1 MKMIR
6 FSKYVALVII
16 LASVFGC
23 DDAEMKA
30 IDNGLYIQEAAPS
43 NKFDQQIITQLVDDE
58 EVVKTLTVRL
68 VRAMDHDVTV
78 TLDIDPQLL
87 EEYNNCL
94 LYTSDAADE

>member
-78 TLDIDPQLL
+78 TLDIDPQLRSII
-87 EEYNNCL
+87 
-94 LYTSDAADE
+94 TKMKQTI

>member
-1 MKMIR
+1 MKTMKMIR

-68 VRAMDHDVTV
+68 V
-78 TLDIDPQLL
+78 LILK
-87 EEYNNCL
+87 
-94 LYTSDAADE
+94 